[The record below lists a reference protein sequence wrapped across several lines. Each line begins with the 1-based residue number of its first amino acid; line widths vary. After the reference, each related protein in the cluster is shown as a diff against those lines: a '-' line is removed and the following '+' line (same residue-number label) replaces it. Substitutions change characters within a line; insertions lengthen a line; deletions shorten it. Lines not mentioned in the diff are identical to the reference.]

1 MTSPTIAEL
10 RDRLVARRPSA
21 PEPAIVGDASA
32 RVPSITHD
40 SRSVGERGM
49 YACLRG
55 AHHDGHSFAAAA
67 VAAGAASLLVDH
79 PLAQHQV
86 GADVNQLVVDDT
98 RVALGPVAAAV
109 HGDPS
114 TALRLV
120 GVTGTNG
127 KTTTSGLLAA
137 ILRAAG
143 DPTGVIGT
151 LSGTHTTPEAPELQS
166 RLAAMRDD
174 GTRSVVME
182 VSSHALALHRVDG
195 TRFDAAVFTNLG
207 RDHLDLHGTI
217 EAYFEAKAMLF
228 EPERAVVGVVNIDDP
243 YGRRLA
249 DAAPIEIVPFSM
261 ADVHEP
267 DVGAASVAFT
277 WRSPLVG
284 RDVRLMAPLGGSFNV
299 MNVLAAATT
308 AAALGVATDDIV
320 RGLAAA
326 EPVPGRFERVA
337 PRALGTTDAIDV
349 IVDYAHTPDGL
360 EEVIAAG
367 GAVVGAGGRVIVVF
381 GAGGDRDRE
390 KRPLMGA
397 VAARLADVVVITS
410 DNPRSEE
417 PAAIAED
424 ILAGV
429 ADDDRGRV
437 EVQLDRRRGDPSR
450 DRPRRTRRHG
460 DHRRQGPR
468 EHADHRRPGDRVR
481 RPHRRPP
488 RPGARPM
495 SERVFERAN
504 HQTRAS
510 DRWCTTTGSNASH
523 RVRVHQ

>member
-55 AHHDGHSFAAAA
+55 THHDGHSFAAAA

-86 GADVNQLVVDDT
+86 GSDVNQLVVEDT

-120 GVTGTNG
+120 GITGTNG

-151 LSGTHTTPEAPELQS
+151 LSGTHTTPEAPELQA

-217 EAYFEAKAMLF
+217 EAYFEAKAALF
-228 EPERAVVGVVNIDDP
+228 EPERAVVGVVNVDDP
-243 YGRRLA
+243 YGRRLV
-249 DAAPIEIVPFSM
+249 DAAPIEMVPFSM
-261 ADVHEP
+261 AHVHEP
-267 DVGAASVAFT
+267 AVGAASLAFT

-284 RDVRLMAPLGGSFNV
+284 RDVRLTAPLGGTFNV

-308 AAALGVATDDIV
+308 AAALGVSTDDIV
-320 RGLAAA
+320 RGLADA
-326 EPVPGRFERVA
+326 EPVPGRFERVTPPSSGGA
-337 PRALGTTDAIDV
+337 AVDV

-367 GAVVGAGGRVIVVF
+367 GAVVGAAGRVIVVF

-417 PAAIAED
+417 PAAIADE

-429 ADDDRGRV
+429 ADEDRARVDVHLDRAEAIRHAIGLAEPGDMVIIAGKGHESTQTVGDQVIAFDDRIV
-437 EVQLDRRRGDPSR
+437 A
-450 DRPRRTRRHG
+450 RHVL
-460 DHRRQGPR
+460 
-468 EHADHRRPGDRVR
+468 EHA
-481 RPHRRPP
+481 
-488 RPGARPM
+488 
-495 SERVFERAN
+495 
-504 HQTRAS
+504 Q
-510 DRWCTTTGSNASH
+510 
-523 RVRVHQ
+523 